1 MSVDMAPLT
10 EWYIVTE
17 VCSDLWGHLPDGEL
31 FVDLFFVDI
40 SRLQPKHVI
49 CFPHGQKEDTEIQNL
64 PDFP

>member
-1 MSVDMAPLT
+1 M
-10 EWYIVTE
+10 
-17 VCSDLWGHLPDGEL
+17 GHLPGGEL

-49 CFPHGQKEDTEIQNL
+49 CFPHVQKEDTEIQNL